1 MPNRQISFDDRVT
14 NDDAAINELV
24 EDEDIIAMASPK
36 VVLQQEEDEI
46 IGGRFG
52 GGVLVDHNDFA

>member
-1 MPNRQISFDDRVT
+1 MPNRLISFDDRVA
-14 NDDAAINELV
+14 NDDAAIYEPV

-36 VVLQQEEDEI
+36 VVLQKEEDEI

-52 GGVLVDHNDFA
+52 GDVLVDHN